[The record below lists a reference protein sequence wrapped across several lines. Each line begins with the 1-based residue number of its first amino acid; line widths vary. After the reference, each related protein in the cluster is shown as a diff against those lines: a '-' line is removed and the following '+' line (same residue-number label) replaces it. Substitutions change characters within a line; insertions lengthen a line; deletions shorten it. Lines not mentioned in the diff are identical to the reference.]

1 MRTGVSRSLCSL
13 RPRSRDDAKRGAD
26 ETAMEGWKVSRA
38 EELSWN
44 PPILSFTIERHGA
57 TARGSSR
64 AELHEWT
71 VTLHEGTAHWAASS
85 SNPGMLADSG
95 EGAGRQRQFGRTR
108 RQRQE
113 RDVSRNL
120 EVFRAMPAAQI
131 AFNCSRS
138 S

>member
-1 MRTGVSRSLCSL
+1 
-13 RPRSRDDAKRGAD
+13 
-26 ETAMEGWKVSRA
+26 VSRA

-71 VTLHEGTAHWAASS
+71 VNLHEGTAHWAASS

-95 EGAGRQRQFGRTR
+95 EGAGRQR
-108 RQRQE
+108 
-113 RDVSRNL
+113 
-120 EVFRAMPAAQI
+120 P
-131 AFNCSRS
+131 RS
-138 S
+138 SAC